1 MTMHSAMRFFAN
13 STALRLRHLLGGAVN
28 GSPKHDHYSDFGW
41 PEVVTFPML
50 KNMWERNALGRAAV
64 EAYVEKIWED
74 DPELFEMEDAHDPTE
89 LETRFKTW
97 AEDVRFWSKL
107 AEADRRGLVGD
118 YAAVILQV
126 ADNQDWNRPLGKVRG
141 LEDIWNVIP
150 VWEDELTVAEW
161 DLDQQSRRYGEPLM
175 YSYQE
180 KQRDDAKNQ
189 PPVRSVQIHHSRVI
203 IWSSTG
209 DLEGRSILRPGYNS
223 MLDVEKVMGG
233 GAEGFWKN
241 ARSSMT
247 LNMDP
252 NANLQKLAQALG
264 VAPEGLADKLNEVA
278 DDFAKGFDKAL
289 ITQGIEATPIQIAMP
304 QPEEFQD
311 GPMKMFAA
319 SVRIPIRVLIGNI
332 TGERAS
338 TEDEKSWAKRCNG
351 LRDRGRKPLIKSVLN
366 RLEACGALPA
376 GVNWFIDWPDL
387 TEGTTAEKME
397 VAFKLAEM
405 NNKAVGTG
413 EPAPFSANEIREAA
427 GYDAEEELDFEEGDG
442 LTIPPAPASPDP
454 GPDGQPIVPGVE
466 PGPGG
471 APQ

>member
-28 GSPKHDHYSDFGW
+28 GSPKHDHYADFGW

-50 KNMWERNALGRAAV
+50 KNMWERNPLGRAAV
-64 EAYVEKIWED
+64 EAYIEKIWED
-74 DPELFEMEDAHDPTE
+74 DPELFEAEEAHDPTDNE
-89 LETRFKTW
+89 LAFKRW
-97 AEDVRFWSKL
+97 AEDIRFWSKL

-118 YAAVILQV
+118 YSAVILQV
-126 ADNQDWNRPLGKVRG
+126 ADNLDWNRPMGKVRG
-141 LEDIWNVIP
+141 LQDVWNVIP

-180 KQRDDAKNQ
+180 KQRDEARNQ
-189 PPVRSVQIHHSRVI
+189 APVRSVQIHHSRVV

-241 ARSSMT
+241 ARSSLT
-247 LNMDP
+247 LNLDA
-252 NANLQKLAQALG
+252 NADLAKLARALG
-264 VAPEGLADKLNEVA
+264 VDATGLPDKLNEIA
-278 DDFAKGFDKAL
+278 DDFSKGFDKAL
-289 ITQGIEATPIQIAMP
+289 ITQGMEATPISVTMP

-319 SVRIPIRVLIGNI
+319 SVRIPIRVLIGNV

-351 LRDRGRKPLIKSVLN
+351 LRNRGRKPLIKVILN
-366 RLEACGALPA
+366 RLEACGALQA
-376 GVNWFIDWPDL
+376 GTDWFIEWPDL
-387 TEGTTAEKME
+387 TEGTTTEKME
-397 VAFKLAEM
+397 VAFKLSEI
-405 NNKAVGTG
+405 NNKAIGTG
-413 EPAPFSANEIREAA
+413 EPVPFSANEIREAA
-427 GYDAEEELDFEEGDG
+427 GYDVEEELDFEEG
-442 LTIPPAPASPDP
+442 
-454 GPDGQPIVPGVE
+454 PGVTPPTAPVLE
-466 PGPGG
+466 PGTGAPITPVEPQPGG
-471 APQ
+471 APEQ